1 LPASQH
7 IGTTGTIK
15 DNLARLLD
23 GTDACPP
30 GKQSACR
37 EQGNEKDYDHFN
49 AHKRARLYYLFQS
62 ARIIVRWEILR
73 ALARRIR
80 FTSSYGYKQ

>member
-7 IGTTGTIK
+7 IGPAGTIK

-23 GTDACPP
+23 GTDPCPP

-37 EQGNEKDYDHFN
+37 EEGNQQDYDHFN
-49 AHKRARLYYLFQS
+49 AHKRARLYYLFQTTI
-62 ARIIVRWEILR
+62 IIVTMKAMTESLGKTHAIHVSWL
-73 ALARRIR
+73 
-80 FTSSYGYKQ
+80 

>member
-7 IGTTGTIK
+7 IRTASAIK

-23 GTDACPP
+23 GPDSCPP
-30 GKQSACR
+30 GKQCACPQ
-37 EQGNEKDYDHFN
+37 EGNQKDYDHIN

-62 ARIIVRWEILR
+62 TIIIVGLYVIR
-73 ALARRIR
+73 AFCGLIR
-80 FTSSYGYKQ
+80 DAVYGYKK

>member
-7 IGTTGTIK
+7 VGAARAVK
-15 DNLARLLD
+15 NDLARLLD
-23 GTDACPP
+23 GTNSRLP

-37 EQGNEKDYDHFN
+37 QEGDQKDRDHFN

-62 ARIIVRWEILR
+62 TLIIVRL
-73 ALARRIR
+73 
-80 FTSSYGYKQ
+80 